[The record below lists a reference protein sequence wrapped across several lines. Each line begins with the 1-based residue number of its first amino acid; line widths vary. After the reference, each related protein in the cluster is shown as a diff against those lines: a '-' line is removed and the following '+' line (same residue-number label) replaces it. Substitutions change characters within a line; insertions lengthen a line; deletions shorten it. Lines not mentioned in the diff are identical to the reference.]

1 VSNPLSG
8 LSATETVKIVAGGL
22 LPLLGALIA
31 SGIAWA
37 KDLNR
42 DARRLRS
49 LEEMTRRIE
58 FWDKWRTSL
67 ESTNALTDDRREI
80 AIAKIVEAGEVT
92 SNISIPK
99 RHSQSLLMRI
109 VWPSVDS
116 GQFESRTQGMF
127 YKAMVI
133 AAILA
138 AGVWAFGP
146 KMFHISPKYGVLQHP
161 KGWLVLWVTW
171 AVLLRAIAYFFTQYA
186 NDYLEKLNAKMTNV
200 SSADSPN
207 N

>member
-8 LSATETVKIVAGGL
+8 LSATETIKLVAGGL

-49 LEEMTRRIE
+49 LDEMTRRIE
-58 FWDKWRTSL
+58 FWDKWRTAL
-67 ESTNALTDDRREI
+67 ESTNALTDDRKGV

-99 RHSQSLLMRI
+99 RHSQSLFMRI
-109 VWPSVDS
+109 VWPSADS

-138 AGVWAFGP
+138 AGLWAFGP
-146 KMFHISPKYGVLQHP
+146 NTFSISPKYGVLQHP
-161 KGWLVLWVTW
+161 KGWVTVWITW
-171 AVLLRAIAYFFTQYA
+171 AVSLRAIAYFFTQYA
-186 NDYLEKLNAKMTNV
+186 NDYLEKLNARMTKRLQRR
-200 SSADSPN
+200 
-207 N
+207 